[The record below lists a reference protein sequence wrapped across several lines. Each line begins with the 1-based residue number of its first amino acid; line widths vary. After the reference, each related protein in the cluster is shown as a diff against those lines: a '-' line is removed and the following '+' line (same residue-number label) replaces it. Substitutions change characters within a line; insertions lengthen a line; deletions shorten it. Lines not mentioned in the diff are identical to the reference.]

1 MRGLSRLLSR
11 AGDALLGR
19 LVDSAFAVLRWL
31 GPDRAPALLGGLFR
45 RVGPILREHRIGRA
59 QLQAAFPE
67 KDAAWVEATLRGAWE
82 NLGRVVGEY
91 VHLDQ
96 IWDYD
101 PDNPNTGRI
110 ATDSRPVL
118 ELLRDDGKPALLF
131 TAHLGNWE
139 LPAVAG
145 KRHGLPSAV
154 VYRMPNVAAV
164 AERIVKI
171 REPLMGRLISTRRTG
186 AFEMAAA
193 LERGEHLGMLVD
205 QFFGR
210 GEDITFFGRAAK
222 GNPTLA
228 RLARRFDCPV
238 YGVRVVRQAGGRF
251 FITAEGPIE
260 LPRDAEGLVDVRAAT
275 QAINDVV
282 ERWVREH
289 PEQWLWFH
297 RRWRS

>member
-1 MRGLSRLLSR
+1 MKRL
-11 AGDALLGR
+11 GDALLGW
-19 LVDSAFAVLRWL
+19 LVDGAFALLRWL
-31 GPDRAPALLGGLFR
+31 GPDRASGLLGGLFR
-45 RVGPILREHRIGRA
+45 RVGPWLPEHRIGRA
-59 QLQAAFPE
+59 QLQAAFPQ

-91 VHLDQ
+91 VNLDR

-101 PDNPNTGRI
+101 PDNPNAGRI

-118 ELLRDDGKPALLF
+118 EELRDDGKPALLF
-131 TAHLGNWE
+131 TAHLANWE
-139 LPAVAG
+139 LPAVAAQ
-145 KRHGLPSAV
+145 RHGLPSAV

-164 AERIVKI
+164 AERIVRI
-171 REPLMGRLISTRRTG
+171 RAPLMGRLISTRRAG

-210 GEDITFFGRAAK
+210 GEDITFFGRATK
-222 GNPTLA
+222 GNPTFA
-228 RLARRFDCPV
+228 RLARRFDCPI
-238 YGVRVVRQAGGRF
+238 YGVRVIRRPGGKF

-260 LPRDAEGLVDVRAAT
+260 LPRDAEGLIDVRAAT
-275 QAINDVV
+275 QAIGDVV